1 MQLSS
6 SDHELTS
13 ENLMGTNNPTR
24 INNLVAYTK
33 ENNSETHINSIG
45 LIIKRAPKV
54 LELNTYLHLSTIGTY
69 IICLYFFINKLSS
82 KLRGQM

>member
-13 ENLMGTNNPTR
+13 ENLMGTNPTR
-24 INNLVAYTK
+24 INNLVVYTK

-54 LELNTYLHLSTIGTY
+54 LELNTYLHLCTISTY

-82 KLRGQM
+82 KLPGPM